1 MDVVTLGLFVLG
13 LVLLTLG
20 ADILVR
26 GAAHLAGALGISSL
40 VIGLTVV
47 AFGTSAPELAVSTA
61 SAWKGQADIAIGNVV
76 GSNIFNIL
84 FILGASALITSLAVQ
99 QQLLRLDVP
108 IMIAASVLLLYMS
121 LDHTLSHLD
130 GLILFTS
137 IVLYTIFLIRHS
149 RNESTTSASECASD
163 VKTCEETGP
172 PHWVKNIGYMLLG
185 LVMLVI
191 GSRWL
196 VDGAVMFAR
205 EMGVSELVIGLTVVA
220 AGTSLPEVATSITA
234 ALRGEHDI
242 AVGNVVGSNI
252 FNILCVL
259 GLASMVS
266 PAGIPVAET
275 AIRFDIPVMTA
286 IAAVC
291 LPMFFAGRSISR
303 SNGAIFLVYYIAYTM
318 YLVFAAQ
325 HSPALQMLNQ
335 VMLWFV
341 IPLTV
346 IALATGVLREL
357 HTKTGA
363 A

>member
-1 MDVVTLGLFVLG
+1 MDLITLGLFVLG

-76 GSNIFNIL
+76 GSNIFNVL
-84 FILGASALITSLAVQ
+84 FILGISALIIPLAVQ

-108 IMIAASVLLLYMS
+108 IMIAASVLLLFMS
-121 LDHTLSHLD
+121 LDHRLSHMD
-130 GLILFTS
+130 GAILFGG
-137 IVLYTIFLIRHS
+137 IVLYTAFLIRHS
-149 RNESTTSASECASD
+149 RKESAAVTSEYADGVE
-163 VKTCEETGP
+163 VREEDGQ
-172 PHWVKNIGYMLLG
+172 PHWAKNIGFLLLG

-196 VDGAVMFAR
+196 VEGAVMFAR
-205 EMGVSELVIGLTVVA
+205 GLGVSELVIGLTVVA

-234 ALRGEHDI
+234 ALRGERDI
-242 AVGNVVGSNI
+242 AVGNVIGSNI

-275 AIRFDIPVMTA
+275 AIQFDIPVMIA
-286 IAAVC
+286 IAAAC
-291 LPMFFAGRSISR
+291 LPIFFAGRIISR
-303 SNGAIFLVYYIAYTM
+303 SNGAIFLGYYIAYTL

-325 HSPALQMLNQ
+325 HSPAIQTLNHA
-335 VMLWFV
+335 MLWFV

-346 IALATGVLREL
+346 ITLATGVFREL
-357 HTKTGA
+357 RKKTGSA
-363 A
+363 